1 MLDYRSRLPAVLK
14 GIGALDRNA
23 DELDQAGLVRM
34 VKACPLFDE
43 MRERTQY
50 DGGGARPRMAG
61 EWVLAYLA
69 FTNSMVND
77 IKPWWKDSNAEVWWE
92 SGFPGRPKY
101 DIVYRRFR
109 ELDERGA

>member
-1 MLDYRSRLPAVLK
+1 
-14 GIGALDRNA
+14 
-23 DELDQAGLVRM
+23 
-34 VKACPLFDE
+34 

-109 ELDERGA
+109 ELDERGACHELFEAYAKLIRIAVVCSGGMVGLDTLVDFTEARVTRLHQA